1 MENSAE
7 SLHSV
12 PTQESLQSTKSGNDN
27 NNNNDDTGNLT
38 QTNSAESFDQTGE
51 FTQQQESSNIMR
63 ISKKP
68 IKYLVIDFNLIN
80 WSYMN
85 LSMKFSDETYIFKI
99 KVSCQGIDSAFLF
112 FTFTF
117 VVSYFSCFSTYYH
130 FICVISLCI
139 DLFIYSF
146 SSSSSCYYY
155 YCY

>member
-12 PTQESLQSTKSGNDN
+12 PTQESLQSTKSGYDN
-27 NNNNDDTGNLT
+27 NNNNDDNGNLT

-51 FTQQQESSNIMR
+51 LTQQQESSNIMR

-99 KVSCQGIDSAFLF
+99 KVSCQRIDSAL
-112 FTFTF
+112 TFEG
-117 VVSYFSCFSTYYH
+117 YAEAKARMRRRAQDMCER
-130 FICVISLCI
+130 LWR
-139 DLFIYSF
+139 
-146 SSSSSCYYY
+146 
-155 YCY
+155 